1 MGLQA
6 CVMEKSIIVDNW
18 LQILKDVSKACS
30 LNTDSANIFAQLI
43 EERFY
48 EWTNTEI
55 FPHFGNFMFLSN
67 NFFEQSEGYYDLITK
82 PLSSPDI
89 TEDFELRRWNSA
101 RCLAV
106 LYAYSQNINFK
117 HTILLGLIKRGNLAN
132 PPYYHYQILHLLF
145 YYHCAVIENEDREIE
160 KNSLV
165 TYLSIP
171 ELLIILEN
179 ISKEH
184 FPIVSSKRFELLIQS
199 LDVLGNM
206 FKNQNLGVEQLVA
219 YQNCGEIISIVSQSP
234 GNSNEKF
241 FRNFKILDEKFCQFI
256 TENSKIIEM
265 EFQLKPRLEMQLLI
279 IRDLIKD

>member
-101 RCLAV
+101 R
-106 LYAYSQNINFK
+106 
-117 HTILLGLIKRGNLAN
+117 
-132 PPYYHYQILHLLF
+132 
-145 YYHCAVIENEDREIE
+145 
-160 KNSLV
+160 
-165 TYLSIP
+165 
-171 ELLIILEN
+171 
-179 ISKEH
+179 
-184 FPIVSSKRFELLIQS
+184 
-199 LDVLGNM
+199 
-206 FKNQNLGVEQLVA
+206 
-219 YQNCGEIISIVSQSP
+219 
-234 GNSNEKF
+234 
-241 FRNFKILDEKFCQFI
+241 
-256 TENSKIIEM
+256 
-265 EFQLKPRLEMQLLI
+265 
-279 IRDLIKD
+279 